1 MQVEHAFLTPNT
13 SSWWTWAM
21 LTAAG
26 GQRSFDDLG
35 TPLADVTF
43 CVLDI
48 ETTGGDRHTDLI
60 TEIGMVKV
68 RAGEF
73 LGTLQTLVNPGRA
86 IPPMITM
93 LTGISE
99 SMVVRAPAIDAVLPA
114 MIEFLGDAVI
124 VGHNVGFDMA
134 FINAALDR
142 RGDPGITNPVI
153 DTLPL
158 ARRLI
163 RDEVPDCRLG
173 TLASRFRLD
182 HRPSHRA
189 LDDALA
195 TTDLLHFLLE
205 RAAGLGVLGLD
216 DLVALPR
223 IGAHPQAAKL
233 RMTIALPRGP
243 GVYLFHGAGDRIV
256 YVGKATNL
264 RQRVRSYFGADDR
277 RKIGTL
283 LREAQRVSYVTTP
296 NVLTAEVLELR
307 YLQQLAPRY
316 NKVGT
321 SPQKYR
327 YVRLSTD
334 ESWPRLSVVNE
345 ATAAGVHIGPLPSKA
360 NADAVIEALQSVFP
374 LRQCNARLSRTFQP
388 RLNAITC
395 TPAQL
400 GVAMCPCAGDADEQ
414 HYASVVANVVQ
425 AMTTSPASVIAPLQA
440 RLASLSAG
448 RRYEEAAQVRDRAM
462 AFSNAMRRQR
472 LTDRLR
478 QAGDVGLQIGDT
490 VMHIRDGVLI
500 ATAHEGQLEIDL
512 PMPAPQMPAFSP
524 LLPRTVVDEVL
535 CLARAFQRSAQRVT
549 VLWCNGR
556 WEWPIDE
563 VPEVVGRTP
572 QQTDADIAA

>member
-1 MQVEHAFLTPNT
+1 MRL
-13 SSWWTWAM
+13 
-21 LTAAG
+21 AAG

-35 TPLADVTF
+35 TPLAEVTF

-48 ETTGGDRHTDLI
+48 ETTGGDRNSDLI

-68 RAGEF
+68 RGGEC
-73 LGTLQTLVNPGRA
+73 LGTLQSLVNPGRA
-86 IPPMITM
+86 IPPMITV
-93 LTGISE
+93 LTGITE

-114 MIEFLGDAVI
+114 MIEFLADAVV

-134 FINAALDR
+134 FINAALCR
-142 RGDPGITNPVI
+142 RGDPEIPNPVI

-216 DLVALPR
+216 DLIALPR
-223 IGAHPQAAKL
+223 IGSHPQAAKL
-233 RMTIALPRGP
+233 RMTNTLPRQP
-243 GVYLFHGAGDRIV
+243 GIYLFRGANDQIL

-264 RQRVRSYFGADDR
+264 RQRVRSYFGGDDR
-277 RKIGTL
+277 RKIGPL
-283 LREAQRVSYVTTP
+283 LRETQRISHVTTP

-307 YLQQLAPRY
+307 YIQHHAPRY
-316 NKVGT
+316 NKVGA

-334 ESWPRLSVVNE
+334 EAWPRLSVVSE
-345 ATAAGVHIGPLPSKA
+345 ATGTGIHVGPLASKSS
-360 NADAVIEALQSVFP
+360 ADAVIEAVQSVFP
-374 LRQCNARLSRTFQP
+374 LRRCTTRLG
-388 RLNAITC
+388 RLFTPLTDAAPC

-400 GVAMCPCAGDADEQ
+400 GVSMCPCAGAADAGQ
-414 HYASVVANVVQ
+414 YQAAVAQ
-425 AMTTSPASVIAPLQA
+425 AARAMTTSPELVIAALQA
-440 RLASLSAG
+440 RLAALSAE

-462 AFSNAMRRQR
+462 AFTTAMRRQR
-472 LTDRLR
+472 LTEQLR
-478 QAGDVGLQIGDT
+478 RVGDAGLQIGDT
-490 VMHIRDGVLI
+490 VVHLRDGVLLGTAGDGQIEI
-500 ATAHEGQLEIDL
+500 AL
-512 PMPAPQMPAFSP
+512 PLPPPDVPALPQ
-524 LLPRTVVDEVL
+524 LLPRHAVDEVL
-535 CLARAFQRSAQRVT
+535 CLARAFERLAHRVT
-549 VLWCNGR
+549 VLWCDGPWR
-556 WEWPIDE
+556 WPIDE
-563 VPEVVGRTP
+563 VPEVVGR
-572 QQTDADIAA
+572 ACRVAA

>member
-1 MQVEHAFLTPNT
+1 MR
-13 SSWWTWAM
+13 
-21 LTAAG
+21 TAAG

-48 ETTGGDRHTDLI
+48 ETTGGDRNIDLI

-68 RAGEF
+68 RAGES
-73 LGTLQTLVNPGRA
+73 LGTLQTLINPGRA
-86 IPPMITM
+86 IPPMITV

-99 SMVVRAPAIDAVLPA
+99 SMVVRAPGIDAVLPA
-114 MIEFLGDAVI
+114 MIEFLGAAVI

-134 FINAALDR
+134 FINAALVR
-142 RGDPGITNPVI
+142 RGDPEITNPVI
-153 DTLPL
+153 DTLAL

-163 RDEVPDCRLG
+163 REEVPDCRLG

-216 DLVALPR
+216 DLIALPR

-233 RMTIALPRGP
+233 RMTTGLPRSP
-243 GVYLFHGAGDRIV
+243 GVYLFRGANDQV
-256 YVGKATNL
+256 LYVGKATNL
-264 RQRVRSYFGADDR
+264 RQRVRSYFGSDDR

-283 LREAQRVSYVTTP
+283 LREAQRITYVTTP
-296 NVLTAEVLELR
+296 NVLAAEVLELR
-307 YLQQLAPRY
+307 YIQQLTPRY

-321 SPQKYR
+321 SSQKYR

-334 ESWPRLSVVNE
+334 EVWPRLSVVND
-345 ATAAGVHIGPLPSKA
+345 ATAAGLHLGPLPSKA
-360 NADAVIEALQSVFP
+360 NADAVVEALQSVFP
-374 LRQCNARLSRTFQP
+374 LRRCTTRLGRTFQP
-388 RLNAITC
+388 QLGAVSC

-400 GVAMCPCAGDADEQ
+400 GVAMCPCAGLADANY
-414 HYASVVANVVQ
+414 YASVVAKTVQ
-425 AMTTSPASVIAPLQA
+425 AMTTSPDLVISALQA
-440 RLASLSAG
+440 RLATLSAT

-462 AFSNAMRRQR
+462 AFTNAIRRQR

-478 QAGDVGLQIGDT
+478 EAGDVGVQIDGT
-490 VMHIRDGVLI
+490 TLHVRGGVLVG
-500 ATAHEGQLEIDL
+500 TVQEGQIEIGL
-512 PMPAPQMPAFSP
+512 PLAGPDMPAFAA
-524 LLPRTVVDEVL
+524 LLPRAVVDEVL
-535 CLARAFQRSAQRVT
+535 CLARAFDRMAHRVT
-549 VLWCNGR
+549 VVWCDGR
-556 WEWPIDE
+556 WQWPIDA
-563 VPEVVGRTP
+563 VPEIVGRTP
-572 QQTDADIAA
+572 RQQSELAA

>member
-1 MQVEHAFLTPNT
+1 MR
-13 SSWWTWAM
+13 
-21 LTAAG
+21 TAAG

-48 ETTGGDRHTDLI
+48 ETTGGDRNLDLI

-68 RAGEF
+68 RAGEC
-73 LGTLQTLVNPGRA
+73 LGTLQTLINPGRA
-86 IPPMITM
+86 IPPMITV

-114 MIEFLGDAVI
+114 MIEFLGDAVV

-134 FINAALDR
+134 FINSALHR
-142 RGDPGITNPVI
+142 RGDPEITNPVI

-173 TLASRFRLD
+173 TLAARFRLD

-216 DLVALPR
+216 DLIALPR

-233 RMTIALPRGP
+233 RMTTGLPRSP
-243 GVYLFHGAGDRIV
+243 GVYMFRGANDQV
-256 YVGKATNL
+256 LYVGKATNL
-264 RQRVRSYFGADDR
+264 RQRVRSYFGSDDR

-283 LREAQRVSYVTTP
+283 LREAQRITYVTTP
-296 NVLTAEVLELR
+296 NVVAAEVLELR
-307 YLQQLAPRY
+307 YIQQLAPRY

-321 SPQKYR
+321 APQKYR

-334 ESWPRLSVVNE
+334 EVWPRLSVVNE
-345 ATAAGVHIGPLPSKA
+345 ATGAGVHLGPLPSKA
-360 NADAVIEALQSVFP
+360 NADAVVEALQSVFA
-374 LRQCNARLSRTFQP
+374 LRRCTTRLGRTFQP
-388 RLNAITC
+388 QFGAITC

-400 GVAMCPCAGDADEQ
+400 GVAMCPCAGQADAN
-414 HYASVVANVVQ
+414 HYAVVVAKVVQ
-425 AMTTSPASVIAPLQA
+425 AMTTSPELVIVALQA
-440 RLASLSAG
+440 RLASLSAA

-462 AFSNAMRRQR
+462 AFTNAIRRQR
-472 LTDRLR
+472 LTDQLR
-478 QAGDVGLQIGDT
+478 EAGDVGLQIDDT
-490 VMHIRDGVLI
+490 TLHVRGGVLVGTSQDGQMEI
-500 ATAHEGQLEIDL
+500 AL
-512 PMPAPQMPAFSP
+512 PIRAPEMPSFVAV
-524 LLPRTVVDEVL
+524 LPRNVVDEVL
-535 CLARAFQRSAQRVT
+535 CLARAFERMANRVT
-549 VLWCNGR
+549 VLWCDGR
-556 WEWPIDE
+556 WQWPIDN

-572 QQTDADIAA
+572 LQPGVEVAA

>member
-1 MQVEHAFLTPNT
+1 MRA
-13 SSWWTWAM
+13 
-21 LTAAG
+21 AAG

-35 TPLADVTF
+35 TPLAEVTF

-48 ETTGGDRHTDLI
+48 ETTGGDRNTDLI

-93 LTGISE
+93 LTGITE
-99 SMVVRAPAIDAVLPA
+99 SMVVRAPPIEAVLPS
-114 MIEFLGDAVI
+114 MIEFLGDAVV

-134 FINAALDR
+134 FINSALTR
-142 RGDPGITNPVI
+142 RGDPEIINTVI

-173 TLASRFRLD
+173 TLATRFRLD

-216 DLVALPR
+216 DLITLPR
-223 IGAHPQAAKL
+223 IGAHPQAGKL
-233 RMTIALPRGP
+233 RMTAGLPRTP
-243 GVYLFHGAGDRIV
+243 GVYLFRGAHDQV
-256 YVGKATNL
+256 LYVGKATNL
-264 RQRVRSYFGADDR
+264 RQRVRSYFGSDDR

-283 LREAQRVSYVTTP
+283 LREAQRISHVSTP
-296 NVLTAEVLELR
+296 NVLAAEVLELR
-307 YLQQLAPRY
+307 YIQQLNPRY
-316 NKVGT
+316 NSVGT
-321 SPQKYR
+321 TPQKYR
-327 YVRLSTD
+327 YVRLTTD
-334 ESWPRLSVVNE
+334 EAWPRLSVVNE
-345 ATAAGVHIGPLPSKA
+345 ATAAGVYLGPLSSKA
-360 NADAVIEALQSVFP
+360 SADAVVEALQTVFP
-374 LRQCNARLSRTFQP
+374 LRRCTTRLGLSFQP
-388 RLNAITC
+388 QTTAITC

-400 GVAMCPCAGDADEQ
+400 GVAMCPCAGAADAK
-414 HYASVVANVVQ
+414 HYAAVVANVVQ
-425 AMTTSPASVIAPLQA
+425 AMTTSPELVIAHLQA
-440 RLASLSAG
+440 RLTALSAT

-462 AFSNAMRRQR
+462 AFTNAMRRQR

-478 QAGDVGLQIGDT
+478 EAGDVGLQVGDT
-490 VMHIRDGVLI
+490 VMHVRNGVLI
-500 ATAHEGQLEIDL
+500 GTALDGQIEIGL
-512 PMPAPQMPAFSP
+512 PVPPPDVPTFSP
-524 LLPRTVVDEVL
+524 LLPRHVVDEVL
-535 CLARAFQRSAQRVT
+535 CLARAFQRSSHRVT
-549 VLWCNGR
+549 VVWCDGR
-556 WEWPIDE
+556 WRWPIDA

-572 QQTDADIAA
+572 QTQLDDELAA

>member
-1 MQVEHAFLTPNT
+1 MR
-13 SSWWTWAM
+13 
-21 LTAAG
+21 TAAG

-35 TPLADVTF
+35 TPLSDVTF

-48 ETTGGDRHTDLI
+48 ETTGGDRNTDLI

-68 RAGEF
+68 RAGQC

-134 FINAALDR
+134 FINSALTR
-142 RGDPGITNPVI
+142 RGDPEIVNPVI

-173 TLASRFRLD
+173 TLAARFRLD

-205 RAAGLGVLGLD
+205 RSAGLGVLGLD
-216 DLVALPR
+216 DLIALPR
-223 IGAHPQAAKL
+223 IGAHPQAGKL
-233 RMTIALPRGP
+233 RMTSALPRTP
-243 GVYLFHGAGDRIV
+243 GVYLFHGINDKV
-256 YVGKATNL
+256 LYVGKATNL
-264 RQRVRSYFGADDR
+264 RQRVRSYFGSDDR

-283 LREAQRVSYVTTP
+283 LREAQRVSHVTTP

-316 NKVGT
+316 NTVGT

-334 ESWPRLSVVNE
+334 EAWPRLSVVNE
-345 ATAAGVHIGPLPSKA
+345 ATSAGVHLGPLPSKA
-360 NADAVIEALQSVFP
+360 NADAVVDALQSVFP
-374 LRQCNARLSRTFQP
+374 LRRCTTRLGRNFQP
-388 RLNAITC
+388 RPASVIC

-400 GVAMCPCAGDADEQ
+400 GVAMCPCAGAADEKLYSQ
-414 HYASVVANVVQ
+414 VVANAVQ
-425 AMTTSPASVIAPLQA
+425 AMTTSPGVVIVALQT
-440 RLASLSAG
+440 RMSSLSAA

-462 AFSNAMRRQR
+462 AFSNAVRRQR

-478 QAGDVGLQIGDT
+478 EAGDVGVQIGNT
-490 VMHIRDGVLI
+490 VMHVRDGLLVG
-500 ATAHEGQLEIDL
+500 TAEDGQLEIGLALPPPDL
-512 PMPAPQMPAFSP
+512 PGFAAR
-524 LLPRTVVDEVL
+524 LPRHVVDEVL
-535 CLARAFQRSAQRVT
+535 CLARAFERIAHRVT
-549 VLWCNGR
+549 VLWCDGR
-556 WEWPIDE
+556 WQWPIE
-563 VPEVVGRTP
+563 AVPEIVGRAP
-572 QQTDADIAA
+572 LQLPESDLAA

>member
-1 MQVEHAFLTPNT
+1 MR
-13 SSWWTWAM
+13 
-21 LTAAG
+21 TAAG

-48 ETTGGDRHTDLI
+48 ETTGGDRHSDLI

-68 RAGEF
+68 RAGVC

-93 LTGISE
+93 LTGITE
-99 SMVVRAPAIDAVLPA
+99 SMVVRAPEIEAVLPS

-134 FINAALDR
+134 FINAALTR
-142 RGDPGITNPVI
+142 RGDPEIVNPVI

-195 TTDLLHFLLE
+195 TSDLLHFLLE

-216 DLVALPR
+216 DLISLPR

-233 RMTIALPRGP
+233 RMTTGLPRSP
-243 GVYLFHGAGDRIV
+243 GVYLFRGANDKV
-256 YVGKATNL
+256 LYVGKATNL
-264 RQRVRSYFGADDR
+264 RQRVRSYFGNDDR

-283 LREAQRVSYVTTP
+283 LREAQRITYITTP

-316 NKVGT
+316 NRVGT

-334 ESWPRLSVVNE
+334 EAWPRLSVVND
-345 ATAAGVHIGPLPSKA
+345 ATGPGVHLGPLPSKA
-360 NADAVIEALQSVFP
+360 NADAVVEALQSVFP
-374 LRQCNARLSRTFQP
+374 LRRCTTRLGRTFQP
-388 RLNAITC
+388 QPAAITC
-395 TPAQL
+395 APAQL
-400 GVAMCPCAGDADEQ
+400 GVAMCPCAGAADATC
-414 HYASVVANVVQ
+414 YATVVAKTVQ
-425 AMTTSPASVIAPLQA
+425 AMTTSPDLVIAALQA
-440 RLASLSAG
+440 RLAALSAA

-462 AFSNAMRRQR
+462 AFSQAMRRKR

-478 QAGDVGLQIGDT
+478 EAGDVGVQVDDT
-490 VMHIRDGVLI
+490 VLHVRNGVLVGTAQDGQMEI
-500 ATAHEGQLEIDL
+500 GLALPATEVPVFA
-512 PMPAPQMPAFSP
+512 A

-535 CLARAFQRSAQRVT
+535 CLARAFDRLANTVT
-549 VLWCNGR
+549 VLWCDGQ
-556 WEWPIDE
+556 WEWPIGE
-563 VPEVVGRTP
+563 VPEVIGRTSQLQSTGDLP
-572 QQTDADIAA
+572 THRAA

>member
-1 MQVEHAFLTPNT
+1 MR
-13 SSWWTWAM
+13 
-21 LTAAG
+21 TAAG

-48 ETTGGDRHTDLI
+48 ETTGGDRNVDLI

-73 LGTLQTLVNPGRA
+73 LGTLQTLINPGRA

-114 MIEFLGDAVI
+114 MIEFLGDAVV

-134 FINAALDR
+134 FINAALVR
-142 RGDPGITNPVI
+142 RGDPEITNPVI

-163 RDEVPDCRLG
+163 REEVPDCRLG

-216 DLVALPR
+216 DLIALPR

-233 RMTIALPRGP
+233 RMTTALPRSP
-243 GVYLFHGAGDRIV
+243 GVYLFRGAHDQV
-256 YVGKATNL
+256 LYVGKATNL
-264 RQRVRSYFGADDR
+264 RQRVRSYFGSDDR

-283 LREAQRVSYVTTP
+283 LREAQRVTYVTTP
-296 NVLTAEVLELR
+296 NVLAAEVLELR
-307 YLQQLAPRY
+307 YIQQLAPRY

-321 SPQKYR
+321 APQKYR

-334 ESWPRLSVVNE
+334 EVWPRLSVVND
-345 ATAAGVHIGPLPSKA
+345 AIGAGVHLGPLPSKA
-360 NADAVIEALQSVFP
+360 NADAVVEALQSVFP
-374 LRQCNARLSRTFQP
+374 LRRCTTRLGRAFQP
-388 RLNAITC
+388 QLDAITC

-400 GVAMCPCAGDADEQ
+400 GVAMCPCAGLADANQ
-414 HYASVVANVVQ
+414 YAVVVAKTVQ
-425 AMTTSPASVIAPLQA
+425 AMTTSPDLVISSLQA

-448 RRYEEAAQVRDRAM
+448 RRYEEAAQVRDRAI
-462 AFSNAMRRQR
+462 AFTNAIRRQR

-478 QAGDVGLQIGDT
+478 EAGDVGVQIDET
-490 VMHIRDGVLI
+490 TLHIRGGVLVG
-500 ATAHEGQLEIDL
+500 TAQDGQIEIGL
-512 PMPAPQMPAFSP
+512 PLAAPDVPTFAA
-524 LLPRTVVDEVL
+524 LLPRNVVDEVL
-535 CLARAFQRSAQRVT
+535 CLARAFERLAHRVT
-549 VLWCNGR
+549 VLWCDGR
-556 WEWPIDE
+556 WQWPIDA

-572 QQTDADIAA
+572 HQPDADLAA

>member
-1 MQVEHAFLTPNT
+1 MR
-13 SSWWTWAM
+13 
-21 LTAAG
+21 TAAG

-48 ETTGGDRHTDLI
+48 ETTGGDRHSDLI

-68 RAGEF
+68 RGGEF
-73 LGTLQTLVNPGRA
+73 LGTLQSLVNPGRA
-86 IPPMITM
+86 IPPMITV

-99 SMVVRAPAIDAVLPA
+99 SMVIRAPAIEAVLPS
-114 MIEFLGDAVI
+114 MIEFLGDAVV

-134 FINAALDR
+134 FINAALTR
-142 RGDPGITNPVI
+142 RGDPEITNPII

-163 RDEVPDCRLG
+163 REEVPDCRLG

-216 DLVALPR
+216 DLIALPR

-233 RMTIALPRGP
+233 RMTTALPRCP
-243 GVYLFHGAGDRIV
+243 GVYHFRGANDQIL

-283 LREAQRVSYVTTP
+283 LREAQRVTYVATP
-296 NVLTAEVLELR
+296 NVLAAEVLELR

-321 SPQKYR
+321 APQKYR

-334 ESWPRLSVVNE
+334 ESWPRLSVVND
-345 ATAAGVHIGPLPSKA
+345 ASGPGVHLGPLPSKA
-360 NADAVIEALQSVFP
+360 NADAVVDALQSVFP
-374 LRQCNARLSRTFQP
+374 LRRCTTRLGYSFQP
-388 RLNAITC
+388 QLNAVTC
-395 TPAQL
+395 SPAQL
-400 GVAMCPCAGDADEQ
+400 GVAMCPCAGLADATR
-414 HYASVVANVVQ
+414 YASAVTKTVQ
-425 AMTTSPASVIAPLQA
+425 AMTTSPELVIVALQA
-440 RLASLSAG
+440 RLVALSAA

-478 QAGDVGLQIGDT
+478 EAGDVGLQIGDT
-490 VMHIRDGVLI
+490 TLHVRGGVLVG
-500 ATAHEGQLEIDL
+500 TTQEGQMEIGL
-512 PMPAPQMPAFSP
+512 PIPPPEVPAFAA
-524 LLPRTVVDEVL
+524 LLPRNVVDEVL
-535 CLARAFQRSAQRVT
+535 CLARAFERMAHRVT
-549 VLWCNGR
+549 VLWCDGR
-556 WEWPIDE
+556 WQWPIDE
-563 VPEVVGRTP
+563 VPEIAGRTP
-572 QQTDADIAA
+572 LQSHASAAA

>member
-1 MQVEHAFLTPNT
+1 MR
-13 SSWWTWAM
+13 
-21 LTAAG
+21 TAAG

-35 TPLADVTF
+35 TPLSDVTF

-48 ETTGGDRHTDLI
+48 ETTGGDRNTDLI

-68 RAGEF
+68 RAGEC

-86 IPPMITM
+86 IPPMITV

-99 SMVVRAPAIDAVLPA
+99 SMVVRAPAIDAVLPN
-114 MIEFLGDAVI
+114 MIEFLGDAVV

-134 FINAALDR
+134 FINAALTR
-142 RGDPGITNPVI
+142 RGDAEITNPVI

-163 RDEVPDCRLG
+163 RDEVSDCRLG

-216 DLVALPR
+216 DLIALPR
-223 IGAHPQAAKL
+223 IGAHPQAGKL
-233 RMTIALPRGP
+233 RLTVGLPRSP
-243 GVYLFHGAGDRIV
+243 GVYLFRGAKDQV
-256 YVGKATNL
+256 LYVGKATNL
-264 RQRVRSYFGADDR
+264 RQRVRSYFGSDDR

-283 LREAQRVSYVTTP
+283 LREAQRISYVTTP

-307 YLQQLAPRY
+307 YIQQLTPRY

-321 SPQKYR
+321 TTQKYR

-334 ESWPRLSVVNE
+334 EVWPRLSVVNE
-345 ATAAGVHIGPLPSKA
+345 ATGAGLHLGPLPSKA
-360 NADAVIEALQSVFP
+360 NAEAVIEALQSVFP
-374 LRQCNARLSRTFQP
+374 LRRCTTRLGRSYQP
-388 RLNAITC
+388 HPAAIIC

-400 GVAMCPCAGDADEQ
+400 GVAMCPCAGVADANR
-414 HYASVVANVVQ
+414 YAAVVAGTVQ
-425 AMTTSPASVIAPLQA
+425 AMTTSPDMVITALQS
-440 RLASLSAG
+440 RLAVLSAA

-490 VMHIRDGVLI
+490 TLHIRGGLLI
-500 ATAHEGQLEIDL
+500 GTAVVGQLEIDL
-512 PMPAPQMPAFSP
+512 PLPPPDVSSFTA
-524 LLPRTVVDEVL
+524 LLPRHVVDEVL
-535 CLARAFQRSAQRVT
+535 CLARAFDRLADRVT
-549 VLWCNGR
+549 VSWCEGR
-556 WEWPIDE
+556 WEWPIE
-563 VPEVVGRTP
+563 QVPEIAGRATH
-572 QQTDADIAA
+572 QASTDLAA

>member
-1 MQVEHAFLTPNT
+1 MR
-13 SSWWTWAM
+13 
-21 LTAAG
+21 TAAG

-48 ETTGGDRHTDLI
+48 ETTGGDRNIDLI

-73 LGTLQTLVNPGRA
+73 LGTLQTLINPGRA

-93 LTGISE
+93 LTGITE
-99 SMVVRAPAIDAVLPA
+99 SMVVQAPAIDAILPA
-114 MIEFLGDAVI
+114 MIEFLGDAVV

-134 FINAALDR
+134 FINAALTR
-142 RGDPGITNPVI
+142 RGDAEITNPVI

-173 TLASRFRLD
+173 TLATRFRLD

-216 DLVALPR
+216 DLIALPR

-233 RMTIALPRGP
+233 KMTTGLPRSP
-243 GVYLFHGAGDRIV
+243 GVYLFRGAHDTV
-256 YVGKATNL
+256 LYVGKATNL
-264 RQRVRSYFGADDR
+264 RQRVRSYFGSDDR

-283 LREAQRVSYVTTP
+283 LREAQRITYVTTP
-296 NVLTAEVLELR
+296 NVLAAEVLELR
-307 YLQQLAPRY
+307 YIQQLAPRY
-316 NKVGT
+316 NKVAAT
-321 SPQKYR
+321 PQKYR

-334 ESWPRLSVVNE
+334 EAWPRLSVVNE
-345 ATAAGVHIGPLPSKA
+345 ATGAGVHLGPLPSKA
-360 NADAVIEALQSVFP
+360 NADAVVEALQSVFP
-374 LRQCNARLSRTFQP
+374 LRRCTTRLGRAFQP
-388 RLNAITC
+388 QLGAVTC

-400 GVAMCPCAGDADEQ
+400 GVAVCPCAGLADSN
-414 HYASVVANVVQ
+414 HYAAVVAKTVQ
-425 AMTTSPASVIAPLQA
+425 AMTTSPELVITALQD
-440 RLASLSAG
+440 RLTSLSAT
-448 RRYEEAAQVRDRAM
+448 RRYEEAAQVRDRAA
-462 AFSNAMRRQR
+462 AFTNAIRRQR
-472 LTDRLR
+472 LTERLR
-478 QAGDVGLQIGDT
+478 EAGDVGLQIGDT
-490 VMHIRDGVLI
+490 TVHISGGVLVG
-500 ATAHEGQLEIDL
+500 TAQEGQMEVGL
-512 PMPAPQMPAFSP
+512 PLAAPDMPAFAAV
-524 LLPRTVVDEVL
+524 LPRHVVDEVL
-535 CLARAFQRSAQRVT
+535 CLARAFERTADSVT
-549 VLWCNGR
+549 VVWCSGR
-556 WEWPIDE
+556 WQWPIDA

-572 QQTDADIAA
+572 RLPADVAA

>member
-1 MQVEHAFLTPNT
+1 MR
-13 SSWWTWAM
+13 
-21 LTAAG
+21 TAAG

-48 ETTGGDRHTDLI
+48 ETTGGDRHSDLI

-68 RAGEF
+68 RAGAC
-73 LGTLQTLVNPGRA
+73 LGTLQTLINPGRA

-134 FINAALDR
+134 FINSTLVR
-142 RGDPGITNPVI
+142 RGDAEITNPVI

-173 TLASRFRLD
+173 TLAARFRLD

-216 DLVALPR
+216 DLIALPR
-223 IGAHPQAAKL
+223 IGAHPQAGKL
-233 RMTIALPRGP
+233 RMTSSLPRTP
-243 GVYLFHGAGDRIV
+243 GVYLFRGANDQV
-256 YVGKATNL
+256 LYVGKATNL
-264 RQRVRSYFGADDR
+264 RQRVRSYFGSDDR

-283 LREAQRVSYVTTP
+283 LREAQRVTYVATP

-307 YLQQLAPRY
+307 YLQQLTPRY

-321 SPQKYR
+321 APQRYR

-334 ESWPRLSVVNE
+334 EAWPRLSVVSD
-345 ATAAGVHIGPLPSKA
+345 AKDAGVHLGPLA
-360 NADAVIEALQSVFP
+360 IEGQRRRGGRGTAVGLPAAPVHDPARPHVPAPPDGDHVHPGAARGGDVPVRRRGRCSALRGSGRQDGAGHDDLTRSRDRRAAGPALHAVGGAS
-374 LRQCNARLSRTFQP
+374 LRGGWAGP
-388 RLNAITC
+388 RPRDCLLQRRAT
-395 TPAQL
+395 TPA
-400 GVAMCPCAGDADEQ
+400 
-414 HYASVVANVVQ
+414 H
-425 AMTTSPASVIAPLQA
+425 
-440 RLASLSAG
+440 
-448 RRYEEAAQVRDRAM
+448 RA
-462 AFSNAMRRQR
+462 
-472 LTDRLR
+472 
-478 QAGDVGLQIGDT
+478 
-490 VMHIRDGVLI
+490 
-500 ATAHEGQLEIDL
+500 
-512 PMPAPQMPAFSP
+512 
-524 LLPRTVVDEVL
+524 
-535 CLARAFQRSAQRVT
+535 VT
-549 VLWCNGR
+549 
-556 WEWPIDE
+556 
-563 VPEVVGRTP
+563 
-572 QQTDADIAA
+572 